1 MAVSDDVSRLSTR
14 AKDAED
20 RAATGKA
27 EHAVRARQD
36 AQARTD
42 AG

>member
-1 MAVSDDVSRLSTR
+1 MAVSDAVSRLPTPAR
-14 AKDAED
+14 QAED
-20 RAATGKA
+20 RAAAGAA
-27 EHAVRARQD
+27 ENAVLARQD